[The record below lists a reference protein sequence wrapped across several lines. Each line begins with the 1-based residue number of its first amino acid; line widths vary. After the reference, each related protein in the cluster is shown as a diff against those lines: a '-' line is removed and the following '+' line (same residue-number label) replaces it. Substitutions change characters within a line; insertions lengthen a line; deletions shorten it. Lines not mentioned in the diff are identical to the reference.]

1 MSGASDLVGNAREI
15 RPPLR
20 LGGAKNFARVSG
32 ACAVLLLI
40 PLRIF
45 AASPGQGY
53 KTSGDCDGFPGVA
66 LTVSQPFCV
75 GLVASRLGFARGV
88 AAIGHD
94 IFVVDMG
101 GWDSHRGR
109 LLRLPSGGHGA
120 PEVVLRGLYQPNGL
134 APGPNRTLYVGITG
148 KIVQFDPYAKNPV
161 LTMRDVVTGLPTTG
175 RHPLATMAVAQ
186 DGLLY
191 FNVGSATDNCERP
204 KGESGDPPN
213 PCPETLE
220 APPRGS
226 ILSAPRSGESREA
239 RELAVYARGLRNSMA
254 MAVLPNGRLV
264 AAVNARDSIDRVS
277 PSLSDEEL
285 PHDTLDLIE
294 PGADYGWP
302 YCFDNNRPSP
312 EYPSFDC
319 HQRMSPTMLLPP
331 HAAPLGMLVYQGKR
345 LSGLDGKLIIGYH
358 GYRSTGHR
366 IVSVEVSSQSM
377 PVGQPAELVRDWG
390 FEAGRHPQG
399 APVSLFEM
407 EDGSI
412 VITED
417 HNGTLLRLS
426 INGPK

>member
-1 MSGASDLVGNAREI
+1 MSRVSDFVGTAREV
-15 RPPLR
+15 RFPLR
-20 LGGAKNFARVSG
+20 RTGAKNFAQPSRSF
-32 ACAVLLLI
+32 AVLLLI

-45 AASPGQGY
+45 AASSEQGY
-53 KTSGDCDGFPGVA
+53 TTSGDCDGFPGVA

-75 GLVASRLGFARGV
+75 GLVASKLGFARGV

-109 LLRLPSGGHGA
+109 LLRLPNGGHGA

-134 APGPNRTLYVGITG
+134 TPGPNHTLYVGITG
-148 KIVQFDPYAKNPV
+148 KIAQVDPYATNPAK
-161 LTMRDVVTGLPTTG
+161 TMRVVVTGLPTTG

-186 DGLLY
+186 DGVMY
-191 FNVGSATDNCERP
+191 INVGSATDNCERF
-204 KGESGDPPN
+204 KGVPGGSPT

-226 ILSAPRSGESREA
+226 ILSAPRSGESRDA
-239 RELAVYARGLRNSMA
+239 RELTVYARGLRNSMA
-254 MAVLPNGRLV
+254 MAVLPDRRLV
-264 AAVNARDSIDRVS
+264 AAVNARDSIDCVS

-302 YCFDNNRPSP
+302 YCFDNDRSSP

-319 HQRMSPTMLLPP
+319 RERTSPTMLLPA

-345 LSGLDGKLIIGYH
+345 LPGLGGKLIIGYH

-366 IVSVEVSSQSM
+366 IVSVDVNSQSM
-377 PVGQPAELVRDWG
+377 PAGRPAELVGDWG
-390 FEAGRHPQG
+390 YKAGSHPQG

-412 VITED
+412 LITED

-426 INGPK
+426 INDSK